1 MNTNNNTD
9 TNATTNPNTSD
20 IDMDMIMDMNEYLL
34 IQYLESLS
42 PIERTAMEIAKRHL
56 GSSFNILKS
65 NGYMKWIKNNK

>member
-1 MNTNNNTD
+1 MNTNNNNTD
-9 TNATTNPNTSD
+9 SNNSGD
-20 IDMDMIMDMNEYLL
+20 VDMIMDMNEYLL

-65 NGYMKWIKNNK
+65 NGYVKWIKNNK

>member
-1 MNTNNNTD
+1 MNTNNTD
-9 TNATTNPNTSD
+9 TNNTNSD
-20 IDMDMIMDMNEYLL
+20 DTNMMDMNEYLL

-65 NGYMKWIKNNK
+65 NGYMKWIKTNK